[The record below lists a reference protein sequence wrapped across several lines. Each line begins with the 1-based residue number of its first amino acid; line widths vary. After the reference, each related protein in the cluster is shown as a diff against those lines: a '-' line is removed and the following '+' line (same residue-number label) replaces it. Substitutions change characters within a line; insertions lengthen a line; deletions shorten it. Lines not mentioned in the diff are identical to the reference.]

1 MIRLAEIAE
10 AGHFNKPHG
19 IKGEMSATL
28 DFDLDLDNVK
38 CIIVPV
44 EGIFVPFFIRSRR
57 PTTADTC
64 LLTLDGINS
73 DMKAQEFNNRTFY
86 ILRSD
91 IPEDDNDDE
100 PEDEDGFYASDL
112 IGYRIYD
119 CHLGDIGMI
128 SSINDA
134 TENVLFII
142 STDKGNDIFIPVADE
157 YIEDI
162 DHDSQKI
169 TTDLPSGLVD
179 LNS

>member
-1 MIRLAEIAE
+1 
-10 AGHFNKPHG
+10 
-19 IKGEMSATL
+19 
-28 DFDLDLDNVK
+28 
-38 CIIVPV
+38 
-44 EGIFVPFFIRSRR
+44 
-57 PTTADTC
+57 
-64 LLTLDGINS
+64 
-73 DMKAQEFNNRTFY
+73 
-86 ILRSD
+86 
-91 IPEDDNDDE
+91 
-100 PEDEDGFYASDL
+100 
-112 IGYRIYD
+112 
-119 CHLGDIGMI
+119 MI

>member
-38 CIIVPV
+38 CIIVSV
-44 EGIFVPFFIRSRR
+44 EGIFVPFFIRSWR
-57 PTTADTC
+57 PKTADTC

-91 IPEDDNDDE
+91 IPENSDDE
-100 PEDEDGFYASDL
+100 EFEDEDGFYASDL
-112 IGYRIYD
+112 VGYRIHD
-119 CHLGDIGMI
+119 CNLGDIGMI
-128 SSINDA
+128 SSINDV
-134 TENVLFII
+134 TENVLFVI
-142 STDKGNDIFIPVADE
+142 STDKGDDIFIPVADE

-162 DHDSQKI
+162 DHDTRII

-179 LNS
+179 LNN